1 VSEYDGYDIKQLWQ
15 MVDAARQGLQPSH
28 DQVAALN
35 NAQQML
41 SGHAQSLE
49 DARDQ
54 LAAKW
59 PPETNA
65 ASAAYLTELDRLI
78 AAVKDA
84 ALSCAVNVFH
94 INMVGDAII
103 QAHDKLAPLH
113 TEFVKNE
120 SALAQY
126 DADIKSFGDG
136 ATLIPGGSA
145 IASGAA
151 RLFTSPPVDDGR
163 QDELTKQAQ
172 QAMVPLAGAA
182 QDGAT
187 YIKPPAPYEPPTV
200 ANHYDEMTQN
210 QPGSSGSGS
219 SSGVARPPTID
230 SPAYTR
236 HQGDSNTAT
245 PGQASDV
252 TTQPL
257 TGGPVLSGYTPTPAQ
272 PAPGPSLPIGPEPGT
287 GSAIVPLPG
296 PISGLGSPPVGYGGR
311 LPSVLAPG
319 EGGLGRGPFGNVGA
333 PRSSIIGTVPGGAGA
348 VGSTPSRVNPP
359 GGVIGQQLG
368 AGGKGRTRAAG
379 GRIAGSNG
387 TGMTGT
393 RSSRR
398 RRGASETDRR
408 QWNPNEPW
416 EVDEGVDP
424 VIMPDA
430 SPTCVDPGPGII
442 GLDR

>member
-41 SGHAQSLE
+41 SGHAQSLD

-163 QDELTKQAQ
+163 QDELTKQAR

-187 YIKPPAPYEPPTV
+187 YIKPPAPYEPPTITGDYIE
-200 ANHYDEMTQN
+200 NPKQIGD
-210 QPGSSGSGS
+210 PGSSGGATVPPRIDLPASTRGPAATPTS
-219 SSGVARPPTID
+219 PTGDDLANRPLP
-230 SPAYTR
+230 
-236 HQGDSNTAT
+236 GDS
-245 PGQASDV
+245 
-252 TTQPL
+252 
-257 TGGPVLSGYTPTPAQ
+257 GPVLSGYSPLPVQPTTSP
-272 PAPGPSLPIGPEPGT
+272 PLPGAPGPGSGTTIGALPSI
-287 GSAIVPLPG
+287 
-296 PISGLGSPPVGYGGR
+296 ISGLGGSPTGFGAPARGAGGR
-311 LPSVLAPG
+311 LPSNFAPG
-319 EGGLGRGPFGNVGA
+319 EAGPFGRGSA
-333 PRSSIIGTVPGGAGA
+333 PRSGVIGTLPGGAGPVRSSPA
-348 VGSTPSRVNPP
+348 RVNPP
-359 GGVIGQQLG
+359 GGVIGQQPG
-368 AGGKGRTRAAG
+368 AGGKAAGRAAS
-379 GRIAGSNG
+379 GRISGSNG
-387 TGMTGT
+387 AGLTG
-393 RSSRR
+393 SRPG
-398 RRGASETDRR
+398 RRGPGTHGADR
-408 QWNPNEPW
+408 QHWDPDNPW

-424 VIMPDA
+424 VIVPDP
-430 SPTCVDPGPGII
+430 SPARVDPGPGII